1 MTTNK
6 PTEDTG
12 SMRVRKAGQ
21 KGGEARREQLGPEG
35 YSGLGRKGGQSTG
48 GRGGKGKS
56 SQ

>member
-48 GRGGKGKS
+48 GRGGEGKS
-56 SQ
+56 S